1 MRNYSNN
8 YSTTT
13 AGHNG
18 RMRAAELARDSV
30 FALVPCKEMARGS
43 GALGS
48 CTGVARD
55 SLVALGS
62 AAVRT
67 DGLATEQAVLW
78 FFARKRREKA
88 VLSEKGER
96 KRCSAAL
103 ETQVRRRVFGK
114 NGRAGIIGSIL
125 CVAIIAPV
133 YSIPIPMVLCCIYI
147 SHIVLP
153 VLFVLFSILTLCD
166 PV

>member
-1 MRNYSNN
+1 MNRGMKKRRMRNYSNN

-88 VLSEKGER
+88 VLSGARNTSTKTCFWKKWTSGYNWIYFVCCYY
-96 KRCSAAL
+96 CSC
-103 ETQVRRRVFGK
+103 VF
-114 NGRAGIIGSIL
+114 
-125 CVAIIAPV
+125 
-133 YSIPIPMVLCCIYI
+133 YSYPDGPLLY
-147 SHIVLP
+147 LY
-153 VLFVLFSILTLCD
+153 
-166 PV
+166 

>member
-1 MRNYSNN
+1 MNRGMKKRRMRNYSNN

-88 VLSEKGER
+88 VLSGARNTSTKTCFEKNWTRG
-96 KRCSAAL
+96 
-103 ETQVRRRVFGK
+103 
-114 NGRAGIIGSIL
+114 N
-125 CVAIIAPV
+125 
-133 YSIPIPMVLCCIYI
+133 
-147 SHIVLP
+147 
-153 VLFVLFSILTLCD
+153 D
-166 PV
+166 

>member
-1 MRNYSNN
+1 MKKRRMRNYSNN

-62 AAVRT
+62 AAWNSRVRE
-67 DGLATEQAVLW
+67 LCI
-78 FFARKRREKA
+78 K
-88 VLSEKGER
+88 
-96 KRCSAAL
+96 
-103 ETQVRRRVFGK
+103 QVRRLVSEK
-114 NGRAGIIGSIL
+114 NGERTDA
-125 CVAIIAPV
+125 
-133 YSIPIPMVLCCIYI
+133 
-147 SHIVLP
+147 HIHRTP
-153 VLFVLFSILTLCD
+153 YTEIR
-166 PV
+166 

>member
-1 MRNYSNN
+1 MMKKRRMRNYSNN

-62 AAVRT
+62 AAWNSRVRE
-67 DGLATEQAVLW
+67 LCI
-78 FFARKRREKA
+78 K
-88 VLSEKGER
+88 
-96 KRCSAAL
+96 
-103 ETQVRRRVFGK
+103 QVRRLVSEK
-114 NGRAGIIGSIL
+114 NGERGVISIRYLYLLYSIL
-125 CVAIIAPV
+125 
-133 YSIPIPMVLCCIYI
+133 IPMVLCVYLCVIVYLSLCSVLYINLVCSCI
-147 SHIVLP
+147 V
-153 VLFVLFSILTLCD
+153 
-166 PV
+166 